1 MSLPSSPVTEP
12 VAVADRTGKRHLLGL
27 YLELSKARLSALVLL
42 TTAVGFVMA
51 TPAVVGGSS
60 RIDWLRLLLTI
71 AGTALAAG
79 GANALNQFLEMR
91 RDGLMHR
98 TRRRPLPSGA
108 LSPAH
113 GLLFGLAAAYAG
125 LGVLGLA
132 VSLQAAGLALAT
144 ILIYL
149 LLYTPLK
156 TRSTLNTLVGA
167 VCGAIPPMI
176 GWVAASGSL
185 DRGAWILGGLLF
197 VWQIPHFLALAWMY
211 RDDYARGGFKML
223 PGLDPTGRL
232 TGQVVVLTSLGL
244 LPLGLAVTLRGLAG
258 PVYAVG
264 SMVLG
269 AWFVYVGA
277 RLYARPS
284 DAGARRLFL
293 ASIAYLPLLLCLM
306 ILDRKTPPLHLSTP
320 VVTVTADLD
329 DPLTPR
335 PVRPAGGGATAG
347 AGS

>member
-1 MSLPSSPVTEP
+1 MSLLSSPVTEP
-12 VAVADRTGKRHLLGL
+12 VAAADRAGKRHLVGL

-51 TPAVVGGSS
+51 TPAVMPGSAG
-60 RIDWLRLLLTI
+60 IDWPRLLLTI

-79 GANALNQFLEMR
+79 GANALNQLLEMR

-113 GLLFGLAAAYAG
+113 ALLFALAASYAG
-125 LGVLGLA
+125 LCVLGLT
-132 VSLQAAGLALAT
+132 VNLEAAGLALAT
-144 ILIYL
+144 ILIYI

-197 VWQIPHFLALAWMY
+197 VWQIPHFFALAWMY

-244 LPLGLAVTLRGLAG
+244 LPLGLAVTLWGLAG
-258 PVYAVG
+258 PVFAVG
-264 SMVLG
+264 SVVLG
-269 AWFVYVGA
+269 AWFVYVAA

-306 ILDRKTPPLHLSTP
+306 VLDRNTVPLDLASP
-320 VVTVTADLD
+320 VATVTADLD
-329 DPLTPR
+329 APQP
-335 PVRPAGGGATAG
+335 PIPAPGRSAD

>member
-1 MSLPSSPVTEP
+1 MNLPSSLVTES
-12 VAVADRTGKRHLLGL
+12 VAVADRAGKRHLIGL

-51 TPAVVGGSS
+51 TPTVMPGSS
-60 RIDWLRLLLTI
+60 SIDWLRLLLTI

-79 GANALNQFLEMR
+79 GANALNQLLEMR

-108 LSPAH
+108 MSPTHA
-113 GLLFGLAAAYAG
+113 LLFALAASYSG
-125 LGVLGLA
+125 LGILGLT
-132 VSLQAAGLALAT
+132 VSLEAAGLALAT
-144 ILIYL
+144 ILIYV

-176 GWVAASGSL
+176 GWVAASGNL

-197 VWQIPHFLALAWMY
+197 VWQIPHFFALAWMY
-211 RDDYARGGFKML
+211 RDDYARGGYKML

-232 TGQVVVLTSLGL
+232 TGQVAVITSLGL

-258 PVYAVG
+258 PIFAVG
-264 SMVLG
+264 SVALG
-269 AWFVYVGA
+269 AWFVYVA
-277 RLYARPS
+277 SRLYARPS
-284 DAGARRLFL
+284 DASARRLFL
-293 ASIAYLPLLLCLM
+293 TSIAYLPLLLCLM
-306 ILDRKTPPLHLSTP
+306 VLDRNTVPRHLSSP
-320 VVTVTADLD
+320 VATVTVDPD
-329 DPLTPR
+329 DPLTPTTPPGR
-335 PVRPAGGGATAG
+335 PAG